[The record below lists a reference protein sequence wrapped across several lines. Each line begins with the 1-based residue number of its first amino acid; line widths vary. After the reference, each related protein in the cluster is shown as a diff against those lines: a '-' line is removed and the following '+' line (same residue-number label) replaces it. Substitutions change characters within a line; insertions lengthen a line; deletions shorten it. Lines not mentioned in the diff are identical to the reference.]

1 MSKKQKHHQSIL
13 PGNGMGIIVVNKD
26 LGHALKTWKRKTKN
40 AKLSEQLIENREFLK
55 PSVQHRA
62 KMISAKFLQMVKTR
76 RETI

>member
-13 PGNGMGIIVVNKD
+13 PGHGMGIIVVNKD
-26 LGHALKTWKRKTKN
+26 IAHALKTWKRKTKN
-40 AKLSEQLIENREFLK
+40 NNLTEQLFENREFIK

-76 RETI
+76 REKI